1 MTTLITGGTGF
12 LGSSLAHIL
21 VDHGETPVLFDPSP
35 PCGALASL
43 GEQCQYVRGTVS
55 NLSSVLDA
63 VKRCSAKRIF
73 HLGGMLSVPSEN
85 DPSGAFDSNVVGTHN
100 VLEAARLEGVAQ
112 VVYSS
117 TIAVYSKDLPSY
129 TIDDCT
135 LQRPTSMYGTTKVF
149 GELLGLFYARKYG
162 LDFRGVR
169 LPSVVGPGAKTAHMS
184 IYNAWAIE
192 EPLKGNPYEL
202 RVAPDTKCPA
212 IYFKD
217 AARSLWML
225 SQAQASRIETRVYN
239 IAGIRPAYSAQEL
252 ADRVRNRVP
261 GARLTFNPDPA
272 TMELLKEIG
281 KLEIDD
287 SRAQSEWD
295 WQIAYSLP
303 EMIEDFIEE
312 FNRNRSCWV

>member
-12 LGSSLAHIL
+12 LGASLAQIL
-21 VDHGETPVLFDPSP
+21 VDHGETPILFDPSP
-35 PCGALASL
+35 PSGALASL
-43 GEQCQYVRGTVS
+43 GGKFEYFRGSVS
-55 NLSSVLDA
+55 NLSRMLDA
-63 VKRCSAKRIF
+63 VKRYSVKRIF
-73 HLGGMLSVPSEN
+73 HLGGMLSAPSEN
-85 DPSGAFDSNVVGTHN
+85 DPLGAFDANVMGTHN
-100 VLEAARLEGVAQ
+100 VLEAARLEGVVQ

-117 TIAVYSKDLPSY
+117 TIAVYSRGLHSY
-129 TIDDCT
+129 IIDDFT

-149 GELLGLFYARKYG
+149 GELLGMFYARKFG

-184 IYNAWAIE
+184 IYNAWALE

-225 SQAQASRIETRVYN
+225 SQANASRIETMVYN
-239 IAGIRPAYSAQEL
+239 IAGIRPAYSAQDL
-252 ADRVRNRVP
+252 VDLVRQYVP
-261 GARLTFNPDPA
+261 GAVLTFEPDPA
-272 TMELLKEIG
+272 TMELLREIG
-281 KLEIDD
+281 RLEIDD

-303 EMIEDFIEE
+303 KMIEDFIEE
-312 FNRNRSCWV
+312 FNRTRSFYL